1 MEDIFQITNPF
12 LALDLTQIHGEHINN
27 PNIIYT
33 IKLIMDY
40 ETCLLVEI
48 QVKEHNKKAVNGDLY
63 DWQGLLVTKIDGNK
77 LKPLLNHQEIEL
89 SKKDFISLKF
99 NDKMVDVEY
108 KYLDDLQTH
117 LDINYYSQIRLG
129 V

>member
-12 LALDLTQIHGEHINN
+12 LALDLTQVQGEHINN
-27 PNIIYT
+27 PNITYT

-89 SKKDFISLKF
+89 SKKDFISFKF
-99 NDKMVDVEY
+99 NDKMVDVKY

-117 LDINYYSQIRLG
+117 LDTNYYSQIRLG

>member
-12 LALDLTQIHGEHINN
+12 LALDLTQIQGEHINN
-27 PNIIYT
+27 PNITYT

-40 ETCLLVEI
+40 ETCFLVEI

-99 NDKMVDVEY
+99 NDKMVDVKY

-117 LDINYYSQIRLG
+117 LDTNYYSQIRLG